1 MGSRELLREGV
12 RHHSPDGRA
21 NQRADSACTDKRRR
35 RVNSSVSGQLGG
47 LYQERGW
54 PFAIY
59 GVFLNT
65 IALGEQMQLAL
76 LFLHGLRTRNHIR
89 VVPGPVRALRSG
101 TVTTAAEAERRRAFP

>member
-65 IALGEQMQLAL
+65 IALGEQNAVSTSFSPWTSDTQSYS
-76 LFLHGLRTRNHIR
+76 
-89 VVPGPVRALRSG
+89 SG
-101 TVTTAAEAERRRAFP
+101 TRTSSGIAQWDCDNRG